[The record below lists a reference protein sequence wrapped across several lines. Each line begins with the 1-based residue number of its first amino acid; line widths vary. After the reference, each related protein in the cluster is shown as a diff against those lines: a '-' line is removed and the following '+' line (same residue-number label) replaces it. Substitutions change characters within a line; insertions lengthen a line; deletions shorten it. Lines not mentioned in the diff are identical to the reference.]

1 MDEKARAEPDEAVM
15 DEDEM
20 PDPLLRALFLGETIT
35 KEKAMQIPA
44 VAGAIDRIA
53 NVAANIPIKL
63 YRHDDDDSKVLEV
76 KNDIRTFML
85 NDDPNDTLDACQM
98 KQALVRDYF
107 LSGRGYIYVEWGG
120 LEPVSLRYVDSTNI
134 STVKN
139 SDVIFKKFVV
149 LVQGKSY
156 FPEEFIRILRDSD
169 DGVNGKGII
178 HEHDKVLSV
187 AYHSLKFEENLV
199 RTGGNKKGFLK
210 SARNLSQEAMN
221 NLKRAWRSLYSNNEE
236 NVMILNNGIDFQ
248 EASNTSVEMQ
258 LNENKQTN
266 DKEIRNLF
274 GVPDD
279 IGSEEGDKAFVK
291 YCINGFMSAFMTA
304 LNRALLLESEKGKLF
319 FAPDMYELTKG
330 DTDKRY
336 AAYKTAADTGWLQID
351 EIRAKENMPPL
362 GINMVKLG
370 LQDVLYDPAT
380 KQVYIPNMNQY
391 AKLGGG
397 EGKGEESNLEQN
409 PEKNPSSSTD
419 M

>member
-1 MDEKARAEPDEAVM
+1 
-15 DEDEM
+15 
-20 PDPLLRALFLGETIT
+20 
-35 KEKAMQIPA
+35 MQIPA

-85 NDDPNDTLDACQM
+85 NDDPNDTMDACQM

-120 LEPVSLRYVDSTNI
+120 LKPVSLRYVDSTNI

-221 NLKRAWRSLYSNNEE
+221 KLRRAWRSLYSNNEE

-279 IGSEEGDKAFVK
+279 IGSEEGDKVFVK
-291 YCINGFMSAFMTA
+291 YCINGFMGAFMTA
-304 LNRALLLESEKGKLF
+304 LNRALLLESEKGRLF

-362 GINMVKLG
+362 GINMVKR
-370 LQDVLYDPAT
+370 
-380 KQVYIPNMNQY
+380 
-391 AKLGGG
+391 
-397 EGKGEESNLEQN
+397 
-409 PEKNPSSSTD
+409 
-419 M
+419 

>member
-1 MDEKARAEPDEAVM
+1 MDKDEI
-15 DEDEM
+15 

-35 KEKAMQIPA
+35 KEKAMQIPS

-53 NVAANIPIKL
+53 NVIANIPIKL
-63 YRHDDDDSKVLEV
+63 YRYDDGGSKVMEV

-85 NDDPNDTLDACQM
+85 NDDPNDTMDACQM

-107 LSGRGYIYVEWGG
+107 LSGRGYIYVEWDG
-120 LEPVSLRYVDSTNI
+120 LDPVSLRYVDSANI
-134 STVKN
+134 STARN

-156 FPEEFIRILRDSD
+156 FPEQFIRILRDSD
-169 DGVNGKGII
+169 DGIDGKGII

-210 SARNLSQEAMN
+210 SARTLSQDAMN
-221 NLKRAWRSLYSNNEE
+221 KLRRAWRRLYSNNEE

-291 YCINGFMSAFMTA
+291 YCVNGFMGTFMTA

-397 EGKGEESNLEQN
+397 EGKGQESSLEQN

-419 M
+419 T